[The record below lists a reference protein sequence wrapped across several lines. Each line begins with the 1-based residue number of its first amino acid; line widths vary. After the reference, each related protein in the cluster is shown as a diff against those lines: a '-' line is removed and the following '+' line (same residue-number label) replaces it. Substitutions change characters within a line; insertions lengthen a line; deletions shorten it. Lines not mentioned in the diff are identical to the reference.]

1 MALIMR
7 HLNSLNILNFIR
19 FFVFGVSCIFFI
31 FCTGCTDEQAAEN
44 QMLRDR
50 IIEIHDDAMAKIN
63 HIYNLEQQLQAL
75 SELSET
81 QTIAVR
87 EAIENLQLADKMMF
101 DWMRQYQTL
110 AVDETIQVE
119 NDYRKTQLE
128 LITTVKTLTDTSIQS
143 AEDLLGE
150 IAVTPQQ

>member
-1 MALIMR
+1 MAFIMR
-7 HLNSLNILNFIR
+7 NLKSLNILNFIR
-19 FFVFGVSCIFFI
+19 FFAFGVSCIFCI
-31 FCTGCTDEQAAEN
+31 FATGCTDEQAAEN

-50 IIEIHDDAMAKIN
+50 IIEIHDDAMAKIGN
-63 HIYNLEQQLQAL
+63 IYHLEQQLQAL
-75 SELSET
+75 TELSET

-87 EAIENLQLADKMMF
+87 EAIENLQVADKMMF

-110 AVDETIQVE
+110 AVDDTFQVE
-119 NDYRKTQLE
+119 NDYRKTQLK
-128 LITTVKTLTDTSIQS
+128 LITTVKTLTDTSIQN